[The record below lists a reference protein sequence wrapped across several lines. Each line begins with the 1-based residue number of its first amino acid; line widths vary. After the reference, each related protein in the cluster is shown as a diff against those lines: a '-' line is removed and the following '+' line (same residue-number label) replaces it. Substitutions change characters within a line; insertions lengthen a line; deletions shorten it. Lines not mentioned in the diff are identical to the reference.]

1 MAELSVSRREAR
13 RLIKNQT
20 CHQTKIAMI
29 EVLMC
34 FAESSHER
42 EELLQLTESL
52 VEKISL
58 ESLRIDETI
67 ALSVARSE
75 ETSAEEGIF
84 HGLAGGGTQTIPKID
99 PSLWDTDPDLAHA
112 LLLSGE
118 NGYVKQTEV
127 SHNHSKESTRRS
139 LAEEAAFH
147 RSLERMTSKE
157 RIKALQDRERSQ
169 KKG

>member
-1 MAELSVSRREAR
+1 MADLSAARQEAR
-13 RLIKNQT
+13 RLIQYQT
-20 CHQTKIAMI
+20 CRQTKIAMI

-58 ESLRIDETI
+58 EPSDETI

-75 ETSAEEGIF
+75 ETSAEESIF

-99 PSLWDTDPDLAHA
+99 KSLWDTDQDLAHA
-112 LLLSGE
+112 LLLSE
-118 NGYVKQTEV
+118 ETGYVKPKEV
-127 SHNHSKESTRRS
+127 SHNQSKESIRRS

-147 RSLERMTSKE
+147 RSLERMIPKE
-157 RIKALQDRERSQ
+157 RIKALQHRERFQ